1 MITQLTAK
9 RGAQPALDAHRAP
22 LTLYWVFW
30 LFLIAGVAGDL
41 VEIVFWLGTRG
52 ELTSRSSLIYG
63 QFSIVWGAGAV
74 LLTLVFHRMDS
85 RSTPRI
91 FLAGTL
97 LGGVYEYVC
106 SLLQEKLFGACF
118 WDYRHLPFNLN
129 GRVNLVFC
137 LFWGLAALARTA
149 VPDLPLHGS
158 TQMTVHSLD
167 GVKLCADLGMA
178 RVVLGR
184 ELSGEDVRH
193 ICRQE
198 CERYNTSWSC
208 PPAVGT
214 VEECRNRCEAYEQA
228 VVFTTLAEV
237 TDAADMAETLETRK
251 EHEEIVHAVCRD
263 LREAGLEVLALSSDS
278 CAVCETCAWPDAPCR
293 HAERMLPCIESYGIL
308 VTSAAEKLSMDF
320 FYDGRTVVWY
330 GFVFIRQGE

>member
-41 VEIVFWLGTRG
+41 VEIVFWLVTRG

-129 GRVNLVFC
+129 GRVNLLFC
-137 LFWGLAALARTA
+137 LFWGAAAVLWVRAACPALYRFVARIPPERGRRIAAGAAAFLVLSTAVTAAALGRI
-149 VPDLPLHGS
+149 PPCPLPQYGH
-158 TQMTVHSLD
+158 TQRDRVVRLD
-167 GVKLCADLGMA
+167 GKSLPPCG
-178 RVVLGR
+178 GR
-184 ELSGEDVRH
+184 L
-193 ICRQE
+193 
-198 CERYNTSWSC
+198 
-208 PPAVGT
+208 
-214 VEECRNRCEAYEQA
+214 
-228 VVFTTLAEV
+228 VF
-237 TDAADMAETLETRK
+237 
-251 EHEEIVHAVCRD
+251 
-263 LREAGLEVLALSSDS
+263 ALN
-278 CAVCETCAWPDAPCR
+278 
-293 HAERMLPCIESYGIL
+293 GI
-308 VTSAAEKLSMDF
+308 
-320 FYDGRTVVWY
+320 
-330 GFVFIRQGE
+330 